1 MATTVQPEAI
11 EEPKQAEPG
20 GTPTQADAS
29 DKAKPQD
36 PSDKPKEGE
45 ANGKAKPQDKGVK
58 PAETDAG
65 DKMDTLKK
73 IGKIAIY
80 VVLAA
85 AALFLLKWKFFTPP
99 TVSVAEVKQQDF
111 TGEAQG
117 TGTVNVDVLATVG
130 AKIPGRIQR
139 MLVDE
144 GDSVYSGQVVATL
157 EDTDIRQVLQSAQD
171 QLNAARMTEQAGQAT
186 ERAARA
192 TKEERRAT
200 EFQAGRAWE
209 REKHLVATGA
219 VSQEEADQYQERS
232 LTATSAIA
240 AAEADI
246 GAATAKVNVA
256 HAEIAAREAD
266 VRLQQFNLSQTKIFT
281 YVSGIVA
288 DRPKRSGDAIV
299 AGETVLTVADPKA
312 ILVDAYLDE
321 RLAGKIRAG
330 QPATVILRGRAK
342 EQIAGRVYR
351 VRPQADPAAEEM
363 TVEIS
368 FPLPA
373 AELQIGQ
380 WADVYVSVSQTSNAL
395 VVPKTAV
402 MSMGDGS
409 VVLVA
414 DANNRVRQVKVE
426 SVASSLR
433 SQVMAVTGNLK
444 PGEWVLTQPMGIKD
458 GQKVRQDRNPAAADP
473 SSKSNN
479 PAMKM

>member
-1 MATTVQPEAI
+1 MASSVQPEAI
-11 EEPKQAEPG
+11 ENSKQAEPG
-20 GTPTQADAS
+20 EEPKQAQAS
-29 DKAKPQD
+29 DAAKQQD
-36 PSDKPKEGE
+36 PSDKPTQAGE
-45 ANGKAKPQDKGVK
+45 KSKPPDAGIK
-58 PAETDAG
+58 PVQTEAG
-65 DKMDTLKK
+65 DKKETLKK
-73 IGKIAIY
+73 AGKIAIY
-80 VVLAA
+80 VVLVAT
-85 AALFLLKWKFFTPP
+85 ALLLVKWKFFTPP
-99 TVSVAEVKQQDF
+99 TVPVAQVKRQDF

-117 TGTVNVDVLATVG
+117 TGTINVDVLATVG

-144 GDSVYSGQVVATL
+144 GDFVHSGQVVATL
-157 EDTDIRQVLQSAQD
+157 EDTDIRQMLQSAQD
-171 QLNAARMTEQAGQAT
+171 QLNAARMMEQSTLAT
-186 ERAARA
+186 ERSAQA
-192 TKEERRAT
+192 TQEARRAT

-232 LTATSAIA
+232 LTATSAIT
-240 AAEADI
+240 AAEAEV
-246 GAATAKVNVA
+246 GAAKAKVQVA
-256 HAEIAAREAD
+256 HSEIAAREAD

-281 YVSGIVA
+281 YVSGIVT

-299 AGETVLTVADPKA
+299 SGETVLTVADPKA
-312 ILVDAYLDE
+312 ILVEAYLDE
-321 RLAGKIRAG
+321 RLAGQIRAG
-330 QPATVILRGRAK
+330 QPAVVTLRGRTK

-380 WADVYVSVSQTSNAL
+380 WADVYVAVSQTPNAL

-402 MSMGDGS
+402 MSMGEGS

-433 SQVMAVTGNLK
+433 SRVMAVTGNLK
-444 PGEWVLTQPMGIKD
+444 PGEWVLTEPMGIKD
-458 GQKVRQDRNPAAADP
+458 GQKIRQDRSPGTAE
-473 SSKSNN
+473 SKSKSDN

>member
-1 MATTVQPEAI
+1 MASTVQPEAI
-11 EEPKQAEPG
+11 ENPKQAEPSDK
-20 GTPTQADAS
+20 PMQADAP
-29 DKAKPQD
+29 DKAKPKD
-36 PSDKPKEGE
+36 PS
-45 ANGKAKPQDKGVK
+45 AKPQS
-58 PAETDAG
+58 ETG
-65 DKMDTLKK
+65 DKKDTLKK
-73 IGKIAIY
+73 VGKIALY

-85 AALFLLKWKFFTPP
+85 AALFLIKWKFFTPP
-99 TVSVAEVKQQDF
+99 TVAVAQVMRQDF
-111 TGEAQG
+111 IGEAQG
-117 TGTVNVDVLATVG
+117 TGTVNVDVLAAVG

-144 GDSVYSGQVVATL
+144 GDFVHSGQVVATL
-157 EDTDIRQVLQSAQD
+157 EDTDTRQVLQSSED
-171 QLNAARMTEQAGQAT
+171 QLKAARMMEQSTLAT
-186 ERAARA
+186 ERSARA

-209 REKHLVATGA
+209 REKHLVDTGA

-246 GAATAKVNVA
+246 GAATAKVQVA
-256 HAEIAAREAD
+256 HSEIAAREAD

-281 YVSGIVA
+281 YVSGIVT

-312 ILVDAYLDE
+312 ILVEAYLDE

-330 QPATVILRGRAK
+330 QPATVMLRGRAK

-380 WADVYVSVSQTSNAL
+380 WADVYVAVSQTPNAL

-402 MSMGDGS
+402 MAMGDDRI
-409 VVLVA
+409 VLVA

-444 PGEWVLTQPMGIKD
+444 AGEWVLTQPMGIKA
-458 GQKVRQDRNPAAADP
+458 GQKVRQDRNPASADS

>member
-1 MATTVQPEAI
+1 MAGTVQPEAI
-11 EEPKQAEPG
+11 KNPKEAEPGDKPKQA
-20 GTPTQADAS
+20 DAT
-29 DKAKPQD
+29 DKAKPND
-36 PSDKPKEGE
+36 PS
-45 ANGKAKPQDKGVK
+45 AKPE
-58 PAETDAG
+58 AENG
-65 DKMDTLKK
+65 DKKDTLKK

-85 AALFLLKWKFFTPP
+85 AALFLIKWKFFTPP
-99 TVSVAEVKQQDF
+99 TVAVAQVIRQNF

-139 MLVDE
+139 VLVDE
-144 GDSVYSGQVVATL
+144 GDTVHSGQVVATL
-157 EDTDIRQVLQSAQD
+157 EDTDIRQMLQSAQD
-171 QLNAARMTEQAGQAT
+171 QLNAARMMEQSSMAT
-186 ERAARA
+186 ERSARA

-246 GAATAKVNVA
+246 GAATAKVQVA
-256 HAEIAAREAD
+256 HSEIAAREAD

-288 DRPKRSGDAIV
+288 NRPKRSGDAV
-299 AGETVLTVADPKA
+299 VSGEAVITVADPKV
-312 ILVDAYLDE
+312 ILVEAYLDE
-321 RLAGKIRAG
+321 RLAGRIRAG
-330 QPATVILRGRAK
+330 QVATVILRGRAK
-342 EQIAGRVYR
+342 EPIPGRVYR

-363 TVEIS
+363 TVEVS

-380 WADVYVSVSQTSNAL
+380 WADVYVTVSQTSNAL

-402 MSMGDGS
+402 MAMGDGRF
-409 VVLVA
+409 VLVA

-433 SQVMAVTGNLK
+433 SPVMAVTGNLK
-444 PGEWVLTQPMGIKD
+444 AGEWGLTTPMGIKA
-458 GQKVRQDRNPAAADP
+458 GQKVRQDRSPATADS